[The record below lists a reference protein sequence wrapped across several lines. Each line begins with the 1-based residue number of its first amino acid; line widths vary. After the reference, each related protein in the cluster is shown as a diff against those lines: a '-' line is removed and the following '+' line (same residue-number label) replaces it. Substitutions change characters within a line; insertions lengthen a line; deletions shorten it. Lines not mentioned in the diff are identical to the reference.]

1 MMTLRNMASILKM
14 LGFKADAG
22 NHTIILKDK
31 YEKIAM
37 IEFDSFPESKQITLL
52 RDSYSRTWEFSKDD
66 EFVNLELLNLTLD
79 IAGGL
84 I

>member
-22 NHTIILKDK
+22 DHTMILKDR

-52 RDSYSRTWEFSKDD
+52 RDSYSRTWEFSKD
-66 EFVNLELLNLTLD
+66 EFVNLEILKLTLD

>member
-1 MMTLRNMASILKM
+1 MMTRRNMVNILKM

-22 NHTIILKDK
+22 DHTMIIKDR
-31 YEKIAM
+31 YEKIALV
-37 IEFDSFPESKQITLL
+37 EFERFSVSIQVTLL
-52 RDSYSRTWEFSKDD
+52 RDTYSHVWEFSKD
-66 EFVNLELLNLTLD
+66 EFVDFEILKLILD

>member
-1 MMTLRNMASILKM
+1 MMTRRNMVGVLKM

-22 NHTIILKDK
+22 DHTMILKDR
-31 YEKIAM
+31 YEKIALV
-37 IEFDSFPESKQITLL
+37 EFERFSESIQVTLL
-52 RDSYSRTWEFSKDD
+52 RDTYSHVWEFSKD
-66 EFVNLELLNLTLD
+66 EFVDFEILKLILD

>member
-22 NHTIILKDK
+22 NRTIILKDR
-31 YEKIAM
+31 YEKIALV
-37 IEFDSFPESKQITLL
+37 EFERFPESIQLTLL
-52 RDSYSRTWEFSKDD
+52 RDTYSHVWEFSKD
-66 EFVNLELLNLTLD
+66 EFVDFEILKLILD

>member
-22 NHTIILKDK
+22 NRTIILKDR

-52 RDSYSRTWEFSKDD
+52 RDSYSRTWEFSKD
-66 EFVNLELLNLTLD
+66 EFVNLEILKLTLD
-79 IAGGL
+79 IAGGF

>member
-22 NHTIILKDK
+22 NRTIILKDR

-52 RDSYSRTWEFSKDD
+52 RDSYSRTWEFSKD
-66 EFVNLELLNLTLD
+66 EFVNLEILKLTLD